1 LAVEFKILLVL
12 TVVLLLSNLLAWKL
26 FRFWKPLLR
35 LQSLTLLFFLVAE
48 LFIRFSSVH
57 VNNRSDHWVGDDI
70 ARVSYYFGHEL
81 LANKTANHQ
90 AFIKDSLLFNVTY
103 HTDSLAFRSSISSK
117 VNAPRYLLLGGKE
130 VFGEGLSDSLSLGS
144 QLFKRDSTKQF
155 LNKGLM
161 HYNILHSLAIADSL
175 YQVNKYS
182 GMMVLVKPSDMKA
195 IVANRSYL
203 DRRGDKSPY
212 YVIEESQLCRKS
224 NILEGRST
232 ITGCMKLINHS
243 FLLKSIVGEYYT
255 EEEKL
260 IKLKQAFNQLRM
272 IDPSCLIVLVN
283 EEEGVW
289 NSHVLESLIK
299 DHEAIYLDM
308 SYNFDRIAFVNR
320 LADKIVQLF

>member
-1 LAVEFKILLVL
+1 MAVEFKILLVL

-35 LQSLTLLFFLVAE
+35 LQFLILLIFLVTE

-90 AFIKDSLLFNVTY
+90 AFVMDSLLFDVNY
-103 HTDSLAFRSSISSK
+103 HTDSLAFRSSISPK

-130 VFGEGLSDSLSLGS
+130 VFGEGLSDSLHLGS

-175 YQVNKYS
+175 YQANKYS
-182 GMMVLVKPSDMKA
+182 GMIVLVKPSDLDA
-195 IVANRSYL
+195 IVANRLYL

-212 YVIEESQLCRKS
+212 YVIEKNQLYRKS
-224 NILEGRST
+224 NILEGRSI
-232 ITGCMKLINHS
+232 ITGYMKLINHS
-243 FLLKSIVGEYYT
+243 FLLKTIIGEYYT

-260 IKLKQAFNQLRM
+260 TKLKQAFNHLRM
-272 IDPSCLIVLVN
+272 IDPGCLIVLVN
-283 EEEGVW
+283 EEEGAW
-289 NSHVLESLIK
+289 NSYALETLNK
-299 DHEAIYLDM
+299 DHQAVYIDM
-308 SYNFDRIAFVNR
+308 TYNVNRTAFVNR